1 MSSNAVTSKWTWL
14 RALHQESQNVPIL
27 KTKRSTMTNVVQ
39 IAEDDKVRLSLFA
52 LTWTSLTR
60 LSLIR
65 IADYGTE

>member
-14 RALHQESQNVPIL
+14 PALHQESQNVPIL